1 MNDPIFR
8 LPLGEW
14 ADSLVAWLKQTIGF
28 VFDFFKLV
36 FEGIVEG
43 LQWALA
49 TPPFYVIVAILVV
62 LAYFVKGWKL
72 ALGTLIGLLFVYS
85 MDQWHNTMLTLGL
98 VLVATVLAVAIGIPL
113 GIWAAVN
120 PRVSAFM
127 RPVLDLM
134 QTLPAFVY
142 LIPAVVFFRSG
153 IMPGVVATIIFALP
167 PAVRMTE
174 LGIKQVDSE
183 VVEAGH
189 AFGSTPRRILRQIQL
204 PLAMPTIMAG
214 VNQVIM
220 LALSMVVIS
229 GMVGAPGLGQEVY
242 GAVTRV
248 NIGLGFE
255 AGLSVVI
262 IAMFLDR
269 MTTALSSHS
278 AVEKAK
284 RRATR

>member
-220 LALSMVVIS
+220 LALSTVVIS

-284 RRATR
+284 RLATR

>member
-14 ADSLVAWLKQTIGF
+14 ADSVVAWLKQTIGF

-43 LQWALA
+43 LQWVLA
-49 TPPFYVIVAILVV
+49 TPPFYVVIAILVV
-62 LAYFVKGWKL
+62 LAYVVKGWKL

-278 AVEKAK
+278 AVEKAN
-284 RRATR
+284 RLATR

>member
-189 AFGSTPRRILRQIQL
+189 AFGSTPLRILRQIQL

-284 RRATR
+284 RLATR

>member
-284 RRATR
+284 RLATR

>member
-214 VNQVIM
+214 VIQVIM

-284 RRATR
+284 RLATR